1 MGMFWSDKTEAPTPK
16 RREDARKQGIVPR
29 SAELTGTIVLL
40 CGAMVAGW
48 LLPSWYRSLGDA
60 FSALLVH
67 GDWTPLWRKGLLPVL
82 AFVVGLMAV
91 SLLVGLLQTRFLF
104 TLYPLR
110 WDWQKVNPAA
120 GLRRM
125 LSAMAMW
132 DAMRTLLKAAL
143 VGYLGFLTLKAGIDN
158 IVGASNLSVTQ
169 SVVAISNL
177 AWQVLWR
184 CLLALLL
191 LAALDYA
198 VQWWRVE
205 RSLRM
210 TRQEVKDELKQTE
223 GDPNIKAR
231 LRRKY
236 RQLVMHRQIQR
247 VREATVVVTNPTHL
261 AVALRY
267 HPKEL
272 PAPQVIAKGSDWLAQ
287 RIVQEAQ
294 RHGVP
299 IMPNAPLAQALMKVP
314 IGALIPPELYQAAA
328 EVLAHVFRITGR
340 AQEVL
345 GQA

>member
-1 MGMFWSDKTEAPTPK
+1 VVGDVGTRLFPRFAVHRPDFGRCVAFRFGVGLDGTGSAAIGGAALGHARPHPRLPVRHGDSADGNAQPCGTALGAPDDFCPKPSYDFGRSVMGMFWSDKTEAPTPK
-16 RREDARKQGIVPR
+16 RREDARKRGIVPR

-48 LLPSWYRSLGDA
+48 LLPSWLSQFGRRLFRIARARRLDTALAKVSFARPRFRRRVDGSLFARRSFADA
-60 FSALLVH
+60 LFVH
-67 GDWTPLWRKGLLPVL
+67 LLPVALGL
-82 AFVVGLMAV
+82 AKSQPRSGSSA
-91 SLLVGLLQTRFLF
+91 
-104 TLYPLR
+104 
-110 WDWQKVNPAA
+110 
-120 GLRRM
+120 M

-169 SVVAISNL
+169 SVVAIGNL

-231 LRRKY
+231 LRARS
-236 RQLVMHRQIQR
+236 
-247 VREATVVVTNPTHL
+247 
-261 AVALRY
+261 
-267 HPKEL
+267 
-272 PAPQVIAKGSDWLAQ
+272 IANW
-287 RIVQEAQ
+287 
-294 RHGVP
+294 
-299 IMPNAPLAQALMKVP
+299 
-314 IGALIPPELYQAAA
+314 
-328 EVLAHVFRITGR
+328 
-340 AQEVL
+340 
-345 GQA
+345 